1 MMAIVD
7 EHAFRTEV
15 DPYVAELHRHCYR
28 MLGSAH
34 DAEDALQETLLKAWR
49 GRPGFGSRSSLRT
62 WLFRIATNTCLN
74 MIERHPKRV
83 LHIDG
88 TPAGGPDTQPGAPL
102 SESVWLGPL
111 PDADVIA
118 STAQVPERRYE
129 EKEAVELAFVAALQ
143 HLTGRQRAT
152 LVLREVLGFSGAE
165 VAELLETNADSVYS
179 LLQRAHAAID
189 SKLPVMSQ
197 QEVARSLGDDR
208 LRALAERYVA
218 AWEDGDADA
227 LAALLAEDAVLT
239 MPPRPTWFQGRDA
252 IRDFIARRPMERGR
266 RWRLEQTACNGQLA
280 FTSHSDEGTHLQVLT
295 LRPDGTVGE
304 ITTFLGS

>member
-7 EHAFRTEV
+7 EHVFRTEV

-28 MLGSAH
+28 MLGSAQ

-49 GRPGFGSRSSLRT
+49 GRPGFAARSSLRT

-83 LHIDG
+83 LRIDG
-88 TPAGGPDTQPGAPL
+88 TPAGGPDTSPGAPL
-102 SESVWLGPL
+102 SESVWIGPL
-111 PDADVIA
+111 PDDDVIA
-118 STAQVPERRYE
+118 PAAEAPERRYE

-179 LLQRAHAAID
+179 VLQRAHAAID
-189 SKLPVMSQ
+189 AKLPAMSQ
-197 QEVARSLGDDR
+197 QAVARSLGDDR

-227 LAALLAEDAVLT
+227 LAVLLAEDAVLT
-239 MPPRPTWFQGRDA
+239 MPPLPTWFRGRDA
-252 IRDFIARRPMERGR
+252 IRDFVARQPMAPGR
-266 RWRLEQTACNGQLA
+266 RWRLEQTSCNGQLA
-280 FTSHSDEGTHLQVLT
+280 FASHYAGGTHLQVLT

-304 ITTFLGS
+304 ITTFLET